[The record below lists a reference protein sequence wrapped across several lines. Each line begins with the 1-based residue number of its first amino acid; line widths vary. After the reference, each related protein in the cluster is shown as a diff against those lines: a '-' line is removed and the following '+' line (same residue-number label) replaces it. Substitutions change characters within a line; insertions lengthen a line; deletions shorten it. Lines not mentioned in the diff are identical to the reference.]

1 MKKYDVVVLGGGF
14 AGSAAAIAAARG
26 GARVLLCEQSNCLG
40 GAATNSLVNP
50 FMNYETKIDGK
61 FFPLSRGI
69 FAEIVEKLKNF
80 EYFNGT
86 KGNTFSEESLKLV
99 LMRMAVEAGVELLFR
114 VAFVRAE
121 RDGDRVMSVTFVGK
135 SGEFTLEA
143 DYFIDAS
150 GDADLVYSAG
160 FPTRL
165 GRESD
170 GLCQPMT
177 LCFRVAGVDRSK
189 FDRNAIN
196 VLYKELKDEG
206 KFRNPREDVLIF
218 DTIDPTV
225 LHFNT
230 TRVVKMNPT
239 DPYDI
244 SRAEIEARE
253 QVFEMFDF
261 LKKNFEAFS
270 DSYVISTGMQTGARE
285 SRMTDGEYILTES
298 DIVACR
304 RFDDTVALG
313 NYDIDIHNP
322 EGSGT
327 SHYYFPDGKYY
338 TIPYRSLIPKG
349 AENLLVAGRC
359 IAVDHGAQ
367 ASIRIMPIVC
377 CIGEAAGT
385 AASLAVKHKKS
396 VNEVDVS
403 KLTNTLIGNGALPEK
418 F

>member
-1 MKKYDVVVLGGGF
+1 
-14 AGSAAAIAAARG
+14 
-26 GARVLLCEQSNCLG
+26 
-40 GAATNSLVNP
+40 
-50 FMNYETKIDGK
+50 MNYGTKIDGK
-61 FFPLSRGI
+61 YFPLSRGI

-80 EYFNGT
+80 EYCKGAN
-86 KGNTFSEESLKLV
+86 GNTFSEECLKLV
-99 LMRMAVEAGVELLFR
+99 LMRTAIEAGVELLFR

-121 RDGDRVMSVTFVGK
+121 RDGGRVTSVTFVGK

-143 DYFIDAS
+143 DCFIDAS

-189 FDRNAIN
+189 YDRNAIN
-196 VLYKELKDEG
+196 VLYKALKDEG

-218 DTIDPTV
+218 DTLDPTV

-359 IAVDHGAQ
+359 ISVDHGAQ

-385 AASLAVKHKKS
+385 AAALAVKYKVG